1 MDKKLAGWKANNLS
15 LAGRVTL
22 ASSVLNAIPSFAMQT
37 AFLPA
42 SICDSIDR
50 KIRNFIWGSVEGARK
65 IHNINWDTVCKPK
78 KLGGLG
84 LRNAR
89 DLNRAFLMKIVWGLL
104 ERPNELW
111 AKVLTS
117 KYLKKTPAGLALAR
131 KSGFSAIWRGLL
143 KVWPSVTN
151 GLHWSVRDGCNTRF
165 WTDRWVDSGA
175 ILIDHATNIQGVNPS
190 LLVSEVCS
198 INGAWNSD
206 FLFSVLPRE
215 VALQVIGMS
224 PPKESLGK
232 DSMVWGLEPDG
243 RFSVRSAFQLLSDY
257 SSASADTIWPTIWRW
272 HGPNK
277 VKHFLWIA
285 SHNRLLTNE
294 EKGRRHL
301 TNQVFCPRCSS
312 VSESISHVL
321 LDCQFAVQVWAKV
334 LPLAVTERGN
344 HSHFDSWWS
353 AMLQDEDLMMRDWE
367 VSLSHIYRE
376 ANCTADYLANLGHSY
391 DVGLYL
397 FNSPDSALAHWLRYD
412 LLGVRY
418 DLLGVALPR
427 VLSNNN

>member
-117 KYLKKTPAGLALAR
+117 KYLKKTPA
-131 KSGFSAIWRGLL
+131 
-143 KVWPSVTN
+143 
-151 GLHWSVRDGCNTRF
+151 
-165 WTDRWVDSGA
+165 
-175 ILIDHATNIQGVNPS
+175 
-190 LLVSEVCS
+190 
-198 INGAWNSD
+198 
-206 FLFSVLPRE
+206 E

-353 AMLQDEDLMMRDWE
+353 AMLQDEKNNIKFGLTAWLLWGARNKLIFENLDQS
-367 VSLSHIYRE
+367 VSAVGEQCEFWTSLVLSSWKTNQLGRE
-376 ANCTADYLANLGHSY
+376 APGLARQTH
-391 DVGLYL
+391 
-397 FNSPDSALAHWLRYD
+397 
-412 LLGVRY
+412 
-418 DLLGVALPR
+418 
-427 VLSNNN
+427 